1 MGEAGRMQL
10 LDPLFRWQ
18 ALDEVFSDRARVQRM
33 LDFEAALARAEART
47 GVIPTADAV
56 AIEKK
61 CAAERINFQQLAHAA
76 SLAGN
81 LAIPLVKQLTALV
94 AENDK
99 QSSRFVHWG
108 ATSQDVIDT
117 GFVLQLREA
126 LDLIYADLENHRAI
140 PSHAS
145 RRTHLD
151 ATSVAD
157 DIRLQD
163 CRLA

>member
-1 MGEAGRMQL
+1 MDETGRMQL

-18 ALDEVFSDRARVQRM
+18 ALDEIFSDRARVQRM

-47 GVIPTADAV
+47 GVIPPADAV

-61 CAAERINFQQLAHAA
+61 CRAEHIDFQQLARAA

-94 AENDK
+94 AENEK
-99 QSSRFVHWG
+99 QSERFVHWG

-117 GFVLQLREA
+117 GFV
-126 LDLIYADLENHRAI
+126 
-140 PSHAS
+140 
-145 RRTHLD
+145 
-151 ATSVAD
+151 
-157 DIRLQD
+157 
-163 CRLA
+163 